1 MGILFGRCF
10 DSCKNENEESIEQIN
25 HDLPSRKTN
34 NIRQNEIKR
43 DIIIEIKSNN
53 YKKHDFTLSTI
64 NNFKQNEIKKDIIIE
79 IKSSNSKKNKDIKDD
94 FILSTI
100 NTKQNEIKKEIIK
113 EPIPNNIKYNEEIEE
128 EKKNNIFKNEFEL
141 YGFINDGNNC
151 YLNSSLQ
158 LLTRIKEMKYE
169 IINYKGNINSETI
182 TNGQLFIEFKKILEN
197 IENGKNPINPKR
209 LKKVMGEIDIRYF
222 QNNQEDANEFISNF
236 LDGLLDETGDIES
249 LPKPLELNDK
259 DELEAYNKF
268 YNRFYKLKGNSF
280 LLDLFYVILKTQK
293 VCKDCSKFSIKFNE
307 YNIIELPIYE
317 LAKKNR
323 NKELN
328 FKEIFQNFF
337 RKNENIDGKCKYC
350 GSSNI
355 YELTNLY
362 KLSKYLIFYFGRTV
376 NDEYINNTII
386 YPEEIDLKVD
396 GNSKYKLQCTIE
408 HSGGAHYG
416 HYTSLCYI
424 SKVKKWHNF
433 SDTSFYP
440 NNNGFHGDNAII
452 LLYKKIK

>member
-1 MGILFGRCF
+1 MGIIFGRCF
-10 DSCKNENEESIEQIN
+10 DSCKNENDESFEQIN
-25 HDLPSRKTN
+25 HDFPNSKIN
-34 NIRQNEIKR
+34 NINQNKQNEIKR
-43 DIIIEIKSNN
+43 DISIEIKSKNS
-53 YKKHDFTLSTI
+53 KKDDFTL
-64 NNFKQNEIKKDIIIE
+64 NNFKQNEIKRSISIE
-79 IKSSNSKKNKDIKDD
+79 IKSNNSKKNKDIKDD
-94 FILSTI
+94 FILSNI
-100 NTKQNEIKKEIIK
+100 NNTTTEIIK
-113 EPIPNNIKYNEEIEE
+113 ESIPNNIRNNEKIKV
-128 EKKNNIFKNEFEL
+128 EKINNILTNEFQL

-197 IENGKNPINPKR
+197 IENRKNPISPKR
-209 LKKVMGEIDIRYF
+209 LKKVMGKIDERYF

-236 LDGLLDETGDIES
+236 LDGLLDETGDKKS
-249 LPKPLELNDK
+249 LPAPLEITNEV
-259 DELEAYNKF
+259 ELEAYKKF
-268 YNRFYKLKGNSF
+268 YKRFYKLKGDSF

-323 NKELN
+323 NKELE
-328 FKEIFQNFF
+328 FKEILSNFF

-350 GSSNI
+350 GSNNI

-376 NDEYINNTII
+376 DDEYINNTII
-386 YPEEIDLKVD
+386 YPEEIDLEVD
-396 GNSKYKLQCTIE
+396 GITKYKLQCIIE

-416 HYTSLCYI
+416 HYTSLCFI
-424 SKVKKWHNF
+424 SKAKKWYNF

-440 NNNGFHGDNAII
+440 NNNGFHGSNAII
-452 LLYKKIK
+452 ILYKKM